1 MLHGLTGRRTY
12 GVLPFQHGLGI
23 DEEDGLRVSLRG
35 AVRESVV
42 APPVGDDVLR
52 VAVCAVPLMSNF
64 TDVDALAAEPGVVV
78 RFVDRAEELVDADLV
93 VVPGTR
99 GTVRA
104 LRWLRERGLADA
116 LARRA
121 AEGRPV
127 LGICGGFQVLGEHI
141 EDDVESREGS
151 VAGLGLLPVRVR
163 FAREKTLAR
172 PVGEALGEPVEGYE
186 IHHGVAEVA
195 GGEAFL
201 DGCRVGE
208 MWGTHWHGSLESD
221 GFRRRFLAGWRG
233 RPAPLRPRARTSF
246 AALREEQLDL
256 LGDLIEEHA
265 DTDALLSLIE
275 KGAPAG
281 LPFIAPG
288 APVTGG
294 PGTRPRPPR
303 PLPERSFECHHAPRH
318 QGGPVS
324 TPYPFTALVGQD
336 DLRLALLL
344 NAVSPAVGGVLVRGE
359 KGTAKSTAVRALSA
373 LLPEVPVV
381 AGCRFSLRP
390 GRRRPE
396 LPRRPARG
404 GRRAA
409 RPARMVELPVGAS
422 EDRLV
427 GALDIERAL
436 AEGVKAFEPGLL
448 ADAHRGILYVDE
460 VNLLHDHLVDLL
472 LDAAAMGAS
481 YVEREGVSVRHAAR
495 FLLVG
500 TMNPEEGELRPQLLD
515 RFGLTVEVAASRETD
530 QRVEVVRRR
539 LAHDDDP
546 EAFAGRWADEE
557 AALRDRVVAARA
569 LLPQVVLGDGALRQ
583 IAATCAAFEVDGM
596 RADIVMARTAT
607 ALAAWAGRTDVR
619 SEDVRQAALLALPHR
634 RRRNPFDAPGLDED
648 KLDETLDEA
657 REDDAPEPPGSPE
670 PPEGDDDPD
679 GGPGGGGG
687 QPPADGGPDSPG
699 LPPQQSRDQAEDRN
713 QGEGAGQEDAP
724 APQAPAAG
732 GPGEQGAVSAAE
744 PFRTRMLSV
753 PGIGEGAAGR
763 RSRARTEHGRTT
775 GSRRPRGALTKL
787 HLAATVQAAAP
798 HQRARG
804 RSGTGLVVR
813 RDDLRQATRE
823 GREGNLV
830 LFVVDASG
838 SMAARQRMSA
848 VKGAVLSLLLDAYQ
862 RRDKVGLVTFRGSAA
877 EVALPPTSSVD
888 AAAAR
893 LETLPTGGR
902 TPLAA
907 GLLRAHDVLRVERL
921 RDAARRPLLVVVTD
935 GRATGGVEP
944 VAQAGRA
951 ARLFAADGVAS
962 VVVDCESGYVRLG
975 LAGQLAGELGGT
987 AVTLDE
993 LRADSIAGLVK
1004 DVQGHGNHSRKAA

>member
-1 MLHGLTGRRTY
+1 
-12 GVLPFQHGLGI
+12 
-23 DEEDGLRVSLRG
+23 
-35 AVRESVV
+35 
-42 APPVGDDVLR
+42 
-52 VAVCAVPLMSNF
+52 
-64 TDVDALAAEPGVVV
+64 
-78 RFVDRAEELVDADLV
+78 
-93 VVPGTR
+93 
-99 GTVRA
+99 
-104 LRWLRERGLADA
+104 
-116 LARRA
+116 
-121 AEGRPV
+121 
-127 LGICGGFQVLGEHI
+127 
-141 EDDVESREGS
+141 
-151 VAGLGLLPVRVR
+151 
-163 FAREKTLAR
+163 
-172 PVGEALGEPVEGYE
+172 
-186 IHHGVAEVA
+186 
-195 GGEAFL
+195 
-201 DGCRVGE
+201 
-208 MWGTHWHGSLESD
+208 
-221 GFRRRFLAGWRG
+221 
-233 RPAPLRPRARTSF
+233 
-246 AALREEQLDL
+246 
-256 LGDLIEEHA
+256 
-265 DTDALLSLIE
+265 
-275 KGAPAG
+275 
-281 LPFIAPG
+281 
-288 APVTGG
+288 
-294 PGTRPRPPR
+294 
-303 PLPERSFECHHAPRH
+303 
-318 QGGPVS
+318 VS
-324 TPYPFTALVGQD
+324 TPFPFTAVVGQD

-373 LLPEVPVV
+373 LLPEVDVV
-381 AGCRFSLRP
+381 AGCRFSCDPAAPDPTCPDGPHEP
-390 GRRRPE
+390 G
-396 LPRRPARG
+396 AG
-404 GRRAA
+404 VQ

-515 RFGLTVEVAASRETD
+515 RFGLTVEVAASREPE

-546 EAFAGRWADEE
+546 AGFAARWADEE
-557 AALRDRVVAARA
+557 AAVRARIVAARA
-569 LLPQVVLGDGALRQ
+569 LLPSVRLGDGALRQ

-607 ALAAWAGRTDVR
+607 ALAAWAGRTDVLA
-619 SEDVRQAALLALPHR
+619 EDVRQAALLALPHR

-648 KLDETLDEA
+648 KLDETLEEFA
-657 REDDAPEPPGSPE
+657 GSE
-670 PPEGDDDPD
+670 DDDPD
-679 GGPGGGGG
+679 PEGPGGGGGG
-687 QPPADGGPDSPG
+687 QPPQSDGGGPQSPQDGDAGTRPD
-699 LPPQQSRDQAEDRN
+699 A
-713 QGEGAGQEDAP
+713 GEGGE
-724 APQAPAAG
+724 PQA
-732 GPGEQGAVSAAE
+732 SAAAEQSAVRASE
-744 PFRTRMLSV
+744 PFRTKVLSV

-775 GSRRPRGALTKL
+775 GARRPRGALNKL

-804 RSGTGLVVR
+804 RSGPGLVVR

-862 RRDKVGLVTFRGSAA
+862 RRDKVGLVTFRGAGA

-893 LETLPTGGR
+893 LESLPTGGR

-907 GLLRAHDVLRVERL
+907 GLLKAHDVLRVERL
-921 RDAARRPLLVVVTD
+921 RDPARRALVVVVTD
-935 GRATGGVEP
+935 GRATGGPEP
-944 VAQAGRA
+944 VALAGRA
-951 ARLFAADGVAS
+951 ARLFAAEGVAS
-962 VVVDCESGYVRLG
+962 VVVDCESGPVRLG
-975 LAGQLAGELGGT
+975 LAGQLAGELGGA

-1004 DVQGHGNHSRKAA
+1004 DVQGSNRRAA

>member
-1 MLHGLTGRRTY
+1 
-12 GVLPFQHGLGI
+12 
-23 DEEDGLRVSLRG
+23 
-35 AVRESVV
+35 
-42 APPVGDDVLR
+42 
-52 VAVCAVPLMSNF
+52 MS
-64 TDVDALAAEPGVVV
+64 
-78 RFVDRAEELVDADLV
+78 
-93 VVPGTR
+93 
-99 GTVRA
+99 
-104 LRWLRERGLADA
+104 
-116 LARRA
+116 
-121 AEGRPV
+121 
-127 LGICGGFQVLGEHI
+127 
-141 EDDVESREGS
+141 
-151 VAGLGLLPVRVR
+151 
-163 FAREKTLAR
+163 
-172 PVGEALGEPVEGYE
+172 
-186 IHHGVAEVA
+186 
-195 GGEAFL
+195 
-201 DGCRVGE
+201 
-208 MWGTHWHGSLESD
+208 
-221 GFRRRFLAGWRG
+221 
-233 RPAPLRPRARTSF
+233 
-246 AALREEQLDL
+246 
-256 LGDLIEEHA
+256 
-265 DTDALLSLIE
+265 
-275 KGAPAG
+275 
-281 LPFIAPG
+281 
-288 APVTGG
+288 
-294 PGTRPRPPR
+294 
-303 PLPERSFECHHAPRH
+303 
-318 QGGPVS
+318 S
-324 TPYPFTALVGQD
+324 TPFPFTAVVGQD

-373 LLPEVPVV
+373 LLPALDVV
-381 AGCRFSLRP
+381 CDCRFSCDP
-390 GRRRPE
+390 GSPDPGCPDGPHE
-396 LPRRPARG
+396 PGAFET
-404 GRRAA
+404 

-515 RFGLTVEVAASRETD
+515 RFGLTVEVAASREPD

-546 EAFAGRWADEE
+546 AGFAARWADEE
-557 AALRDRVVAARA
+557 AAVRARIVAARK
-569 LLPQVVLGDGALRQ
+569 LLGSVRLGDGALRQ

-607 ALAAWAGRTDVR
+607 ALAAWAGRTEVLA
-619 SEDVRQAALLALPHR
+619 EDVRQAALLALPHR

-648 KLDETLDEA
+648 KLDQTLEEFSGSDDE
-657 REDDAPEPPGSPE
+657 DPEP
-670 PPEGDDDPD
+670 D
-679 GGPGGGGG
+679 GPGGGGG
-687 QPPADGGPDSPG
+687 QPAPDAGPQGGDTGARP
-699 LPPQQSRDQAEDRN
+699 EE
-713 QGEGAGQEDAP
+713 GEGGE
-724 APQAPAAG
+724 PQASGA
-732 GPGEQGAVSAAE
+732 GEQSAVRAAE
-744 PFRTRMLSV
+744 PFRTKVLSV
-753 PGIGEGAAGR
+753 PGIGAGAAGR

-775 GSRRPRGALTKL
+775 GARRPRGTLTKL

-804 RSGTGLVVR
+804 RSGPGLVLR

-862 RRDKVGLVTFRGSAA
+862 RRDKVGLVTFRGTAA
-877 EVALPPTSSVD
+877 DVALPPTSSVD

-893 LETLPTGGR
+893 LESLPTGGR

-907 GLLRAHDVLRVERL
+907 GLLKAHDVLRVERL
-921 RDAARRPLLVVVTD
+921 RDPARRALVVVVTD
-935 GRATGGVEP
+935 GRATGGPEP
-944 VAQAGRA
+944 VALAGRA
-951 ARLFAADGVAS
+951 ARLFAAEGVAS
-962 VVVDCESGYVRLG
+962 VVVDCESGPVRLG
-975 LAGQLAGELGGT
+975 LAGQLAGDLGGA

-1004 DVQGHGNHSRKAA
+1004 DVHSRSRRAA

>member
-1 MLHGLTGRRTY
+1 MTT
-12 GVLPFQHGLGI
+12 PF
-23 DEEDGLRVSLRG
+23 
-35 AVRESVV
+35 
-42 APPVGDDVLR
+42 
-52 VAVCAVPLMSNF
+52 
-64 TDVDALAAEPGVVV
+64 
-78 RFVDRAEELVDADLV
+78 
-93 VVPGTR
+93 
-99 GTVRA
+99 
-104 LRWLRERGLADA
+104 
-116 LARRA
+116 
-121 AEGRPV
+121 
-127 LGICGGFQVLGEHI
+127 
-141 EDDVESREGS
+141 
-151 VAGLGLLPVRVR
+151 
-163 FAREKTLAR
+163 
-172 PVGEALGEPVEGYE
+172 
-186 IHHGVAEVA
+186 
-195 GGEAFL
+195 
-201 DGCRVGE
+201 
-208 MWGTHWHGSLESD
+208 
-221 GFRRRFLAGWRG
+221 
-233 RPAPLRPRARTSF
+233 
-246 AALREEQLDL
+246 
-256 LGDLIEEHA
+256 
-265 DTDALLSLIE
+265 
-275 KGAPAG
+275 
-281 LPFIAPG
+281 
-288 APVTGG
+288 
-294 PGTRPRPPR
+294 
-303 PLPERSFECHHAPRH
+303 
-318 QGGPVS
+318 
-324 TPYPFTALVGQD
+324 PFTAVVGQD

-381 AGCRFSLRP
+381 PGCRFSCDPASPDP
-390 GRRRPE
+390 GCPDGPHE
-396 LPRRPARG
+396 AG
-404 GRRAA
+404 GGAE

-436 AEGVKAFEPGLL
+436 SEGVKAFEPGLL

-515 RFGLTVEVAASRETD
+515 RFGLTVEVAASREPD

-539 LAHDDDP
+539 LAYDDDP
-546 EAFAGRWADEE
+546 AGFAARWTEEE
-557 AALRDRVVAARA
+557 AAVRARIVAARE
-569 LLPQVVLGDGALRQ
+569 LLPSVRLGDGALRQ

-607 ALAAWAGRTDVR
+607 ALAAWAGRTDVLA
-619 SEDVRQAALLALPHR
+619 EDVRQAALLALPHR

-648 KLDETLDEA
+648 KLDETLE
-657 REDDAPEPPGSPE
+657 EFGGSD
-670 PPEGDDDPD
+670 DDDPD
-679 GGPGGGGG
+679 PDPGPDGPGGGGG
-687 QPPADGGPDSPG
+687 GQPEPDDAPQGDGDTAARPEAGEDG
-699 LPPQQSRDQAEDRN
+699 QPQPS
-713 QGEGAGQEDAP
+713 GAG
-724 APQAPAAG
+724 
-732 GPGEQGAVSAAE
+732 EQSAARASE
-744 PFRTRMLSV
+744 PFRTKVLSV

-775 GSRRPRGALTKL
+775 GARRPRGALTKL

-804 RSGTGLVVR
+804 RSGPGLVVR

-862 RRDKVGLVTFRGSAA
+862 RRDKVGLVTFRGSEAD
-877 EVALPPTSSVD
+877 VALPPTSSVD

-921 RDAARRPLLVVVTD
+921 RDPARRPLVVLVTD
-935 GRATGGVEP
+935 GRATGGPEP
-944 VAQAGRA
+944 VALAGRA

-962 VVVDCESGYVRLG
+962 VVVDCESGPVRLG

-1004 DVQGHGNHSRKAA
+1004 DVQRRAA

>member
-1 MLHGLTGRRTY
+1 MTT
-12 GVLPFQHGLGI
+12 PF
-23 DEEDGLRVSLRG
+23 
-35 AVRESVV
+35 
-42 APPVGDDVLR
+42 
-52 VAVCAVPLMSNF
+52 
-64 TDVDALAAEPGVVV
+64 
-78 RFVDRAEELVDADLV
+78 
-93 VVPGTR
+93 
-99 GTVRA
+99 
-104 LRWLRERGLADA
+104 
-116 LARRA
+116 
-121 AEGRPV
+121 
-127 LGICGGFQVLGEHI
+127 
-141 EDDVESREGS
+141 
-151 VAGLGLLPVRVR
+151 
-163 FAREKTLAR
+163 
-172 PVGEALGEPVEGYE
+172 
-186 IHHGVAEVA
+186 
-195 GGEAFL
+195 
-201 DGCRVGE
+201 
-208 MWGTHWHGSLESD
+208 
-221 GFRRRFLAGWRG
+221 
-233 RPAPLRPRARTSF
+233 
-246 AALREEQLDL
+246 
-256 LGDLIEEHA
+256 
-265 DTDALLSLIE
+265 
-275 KGAPAG
+275 
-281 LPFIAPG
+281 
-288 APVTGG
+288 
-294 PGTRPRPPR
+294 
-303 PLPERSFECHHAPRH
+303 
-318 QGGPVS
+318 
-324 TPYPFTALVGQD
+324 PFTAVVGQD

-373 LLPEVPVV
+373 LMPQVPVV
-381 AGCRFSLRP
+381 AGCRFSCDPASPDPACPDGPHESGP
-390 GRRRPE
+390 GT
-396 LPRRPARG
+396 
-404 GRRAA
+404 A

-515 RFGLTVEVAASRETD
+515 RFGLTVEVAASREPD

-539 LAHDDDP
+539 LAYDDDP
-546 EAFAGRWADEE
+546 GAFAARWADEE
-557 AALRDRVVAARA
+557 AAVRARIVAARE
-569 LLPQVVLGDGALRQ
+569 LLPSVRLGDGALRQ

-607 ALAAWAGRTDVR
+607 ALAAWAGRTDVLA
-619 SEDVRQAALLALPHR
+619 EDVRQAALLALPHR

-648 KLDETLDEA
+648 KLDETLE
-657 REDDAPEPPGSPE
+657 EFSG
-670 PPEGDDDPD
+670 EGDEDPD
-679 GGPGGGGG
+679 PDGPGGGGG
-687 QPPADGGPDSPG
+687 QPPSDGPDSSGGGSGARPEAG
-699 LPPQQSRDQAEDRN
+699 EDGEPQAS
-713 QGEGAGQEDAP
+713 GAG
-724 APQAPAAG
+724 
-732 GPGEQGAVSAAE
+732 EQTPVRAAE
-744 PFRTRMLSV
+744 PFRTKVLSV

-775 GSRRPRGALTKL
+775 GARRPRGALTKL

-804 RSGTGLVVR
+804 RSGRGLVVR
-813 RDDLRQATRE
+813 RDDLRQAVRE

-877 EVALPPTSSVD
+877 DVALPPTSSVD

-893 LETLPTGGR
+893 LESLPTGGR

-907 GLLRAHDVLRVERL
+907 GLLKAHEVLRVERL
-921 RDAARRPLLVVVTD
+921 RDPARRALVVLVTD
-935 GRATGGVEP
+935 GRATGGPEP
-944 VAQAGRA
+944 VALAGRA
-951 ARLFAADGVAS
+951 ARLFAAEEVAS
-962 VVVDCESGYVRLG
+962 VVVDCESGPVRLG

-1004 DVQGHGNHSRKAA
+1004 DVQRRAA